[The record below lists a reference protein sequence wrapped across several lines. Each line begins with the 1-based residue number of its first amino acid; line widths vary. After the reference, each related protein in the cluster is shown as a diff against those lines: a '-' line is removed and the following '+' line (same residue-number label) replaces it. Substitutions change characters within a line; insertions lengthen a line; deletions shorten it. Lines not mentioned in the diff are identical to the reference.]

1 MFYFSLSLNF
11 QLPILT
17 RDDKEDEKII
27 SKIIDGI
34 LELVMERYELFND
47 ILPQLTSNCSE
58 TLDRTFFI
66 LKNKDSCDE
75 EKYLARYYYLK
86 LFIDSSTNVNDL
98 SSYSNCMERMHDF
111 DFTNS
116 TRKPL
121 KPNYIT
127 MFADYRDKLLQ
138 YFRDGNYTTNYLIGI
153 CFIENCSEKDLKIIF
168 EEILNIINL
177 VKKDEYLNLKIYSL
191 DGDDYRPSPLTIFVK
206 FIPLHII
213 TIHIFIVLF
222 HKIIEYLFKKIK
234 DLCCDTHK
242 SRKIVPRITGLDDSH
257 SNISFNE
264 SFGKKKRKEMTKKQH
279 QNCKNYIKALFNI
292 ENNFNFL
299 IKTDDKNEIKNDS
312 SLSYMNGIKGISM
325 ITFLFG
331 CVYIDL
337 FNSPI
342 TKNNVENY
350 YENLSNLTFF
360 LIYFGIKYAPK
371 LLLCSSGFSLFYKF
385 ICFLDDK
392 FDSEKALKRVKEEEI
407 NTKNNNNEINNETKN
422 NDNLNNNSSYYNS
435 SSSVDSSVKKRRK
448 KYNISFKYYFLF
460 IGSQAHKYILYIL
473 VLFFILYSLFDF
485 ALFFIDLGPMWTFF
499 NKNMIESSLNFS
511 EIFFS
516 IICFQGYFIN
526 SLNKDSI
533 LNYFYLVYQEIF
545 YFIIST
551 LIIFLGYKYH
561 LRIDRFLIFI
571 MIILWLFRII
581 FYFFNDN
588 LSVKEYFSFFGYAL
602 FYNSMI
608 YNYIYYALG
617 IYFGCLNYVIQ
628 KRYSYYECDRQQKTY
643 LLGFTRLL
651 KIIKKKSKL
660 LFYALGIV
668 FLILII
674 IFTFDQYLLFKYNV
688 LFTDYEEIR
697 RPLYPILINNF
708 YNDVFISIVMMI
720 DTDIVVLLVNLMA
733 LFFYL
738 KGNNYIYD
746 FLNLDFWS
754 IFNKIYFSFIL
765 LINPVILYTFYI
777 TETRINFNMG
787 NVYLYSFAIGILLFS
802 LVILVYAILELPYK
816 KVIRLY
822 LKRNEIKV
830 GEKALDIMEN
840 NSIIAK
846 QMDFKGDLVKSKD
859 NSAIEDDNEEEKENN
874 DNEIKFEE
882 KFIENE
888 KEE

>member
-1 MFYFSLSLNF
+1 
-11 QLPILT
+11 
-17 RDDKEDEKII
+17 
-27 SKIIDGI
+27 
-34 LELVMERYELFND
+34 
-47 ILPQLTSNCSE
+47 
-58 TLDRTFFI
+58 
-66 LKNKDSCDE
+66 
-75 EKYLARYYYLK
+75 
-86 LFIDSSTNVNDL
+86 
-98 SSYSNCMERMHDF
+98 
-111 DFTNS
+111 
-116 TRKPL
+116 
-121 KPNYIT
+121 
-127 MFADYRDKLLQ
+127 
-138 YFRDGNYTTNYLIGI
+138 
-153 CFIENCSEKDLKIIF
+153 
-168 EEILNIINL
+168 
-177 VKKDEYLNLKIYSL
+177 
-191 DGDDYRPSPLTIFVK
+191 
-206 FIPLHII
+206 
-213 TIHIFIVLF
+213 
-222 HKIIEYLFKKIK
+222 
-234 DLCCDTHK
+234 
-242 SRKIVPRITGLDDSH
+242 
-257 SNISFNE
+257 
-264 SFGKKKRKEMTKKQH
+264 
-279 QNCKNYIKALFNI
+279 
-292 ENNFNFL
+292 
-299 IKTDDKNEIKNDS
+299 
-312 SLSYMNGIKGISM
+312 
-325 ITFLFG
+325 
-331 CVYIDL
+331 
-337 FNSPI
+337 
-342 TKNNVENY
+342 
-350 YENLSNLTFF
+350 
-360 LIYFGIKYAPK
+360 
-371 LLLCSSGFSLFYKF
+371 
-385 ICFLDDK
+385 
-392 FDSEKALKRVKEEEI
+392 
-407 NTKNNNNEINNETKN
+407 
-422 NDNLNNNSSYYNS
+422 
-435 SSSVDSSVKKRRK
+435 
-448 KYNISFKYYFLF
+448 
-460 IGSQAHKYILYIL
+460 
-473 VLFFILYSLFDF
+473 
-485 ALFFIDLGPMWTFF
+485 
-499 NKNMIESSLNFS
+499 
-511 EIFFS
+511 
-516 IICFQGYFIN
+516 
-526 SLNKDSI
+526 
-533 LNYFYLVYQEIF
+533 
-545 YFIIST
+545 
-551 LIIFLGYKYH
+551 
-561 LRIDRFLIFI
+561 

-660 LFYALGIV
+660 LFYVLGIV

-697 RPLYPILINNF
+697 RPLYPILINKF

-859 NSAIEDDNEEEKENN
+859 ISAIEDDNEEEKENN